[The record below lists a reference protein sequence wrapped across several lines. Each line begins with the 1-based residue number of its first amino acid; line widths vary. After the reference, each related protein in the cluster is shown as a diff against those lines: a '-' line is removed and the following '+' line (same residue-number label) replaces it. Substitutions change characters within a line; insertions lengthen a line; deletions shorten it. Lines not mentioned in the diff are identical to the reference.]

1 MRPRHTALLLL
12 LLPACA
18 SVTAEE
24 EWAAVRRGRLER
36 MHADRTPEAA
46 MARVL
51 QQEPGGSRPHLD
63 QQEPLAAGH
72 GRRAFGSK
80 NGPLR
85 AGVRLGV
92 GNVGARVERTQL
104 DDRAD
109 ARFATVTV
117 DIGAGAGLEA
127 NFASSDADLFAG
139 RRIND
144 GVVPRD
150 AATRFGSVG
159 LFPHVH
165 FDPFAGAFRMPVR
178 LGAFTDWQQLDH
190 ETARVERDLLTLG
203 PRLVLEPTWTFLDRG
218 DARLSAFARLGGD
231 VGMTWFEESFR
242 GGESRDTSLRW
253 NAEMTAGLRLDVG
266 AFRGELGYGLQQAL
280 YADLDGELLGRDRTA
295 DVQQQQ
301 VFLGFGFTY

>member
-1 MRPRHTALLLL
+1 MRLRPTALLLL

-18 SVTAEE
+18 SVTPEE

-51 QQEPGGSRPHLD
+51 QQAPGGTRPHLD
-63 QQEPLAAGH
+63 QQEPLAKGH
-72 GRRAFGSK
+72 GRRPFGSQ

-85 AGVRLGV
+85 TGVRLGV
-92 GNVGARVERTQL
+92 GNVGARVERSQL

-109 ARFATVTV
+109 ARFAKITV

-127 NFASSDADLFAG
+127 DFASSDADLFAG

-150 AATRFGSVG
+150 AATRFGAVG

-165 FDPFAGAFRMPVR
+165 FDPFAGDFRMPVR

-190 ETARVERDLLTLG
+190 ETARVERDLLTIG

-218 DARLSAFARLGGD
+218 DTRLSAFARLGGD

-253 NAEMTAGLRLDVG
+253 NGELTAGLRLDQG

-280 YADLDGELLGRDRTA
+280 YLDLDGELLGLDRTA